1 MMDKVIRADIDC
13 LLAKIRIAVNE
24 NNYRL
29 ALEATSTLSEAIGKL
44 VTIDQLRRVS
54 NEQERN

>member
-1 MMDKVIRADIDC
+1 MDKVIKADIDC
-13 LLAKIRIAVNE
+13 LLATIRRAVSE

>member
-1 MMDKVIRADIDC
+1 MDKVIRADIDC
-13 LLAKIRIAVNE
+13 LLATIRKAVNE

-44 VTIDQLRRVS
+44 VTIEQLRRVS

>member
-1 MMDKVIRADIDC
+1 MDKVIRADIDC
-13 LLAKIRIAVNE
+13 LLATIRKAVNE

-54 NEQERN
+54 NEQKRN